1 MSAHGG
7 PVGRFKMERAGWSR
21 AALLCAAALVLSS
34 CDWVA
39 VGSAGSGGVQSN
51 AASSEPDL
59 SDDGRY
65 LVFVSAATSLGPN
78 SGGHPQV
85 WRRDQMSGSTLL
97 VSGTNGCAGS
107 GCIGG
112 SGTSRYPTVSRD
124 GRYVVFSSTAT
135 DLVTGQA
142 TTQEQVYR
150 ADMQT
155 GTHEPVSITPAGD
168 TGNGRS
174 TLFSIGTMGE
184 QTLSDDGDIVVFRSS
199 ATDLG
204 PGGSGSLDL
213 FVHTVSTSATVLLSV
228 RDDINSYELSD
239 DGSRVVVGF
248 FEEFISETSPEI
260 VVYSAVDVYESDG
273 SATIHVSD
281 EVASPPP
288 GGKAIVHAAIDGDG
302 SHVLITVEDG
312 DLPFS
317 PVPYSYRLFDL
328 SSGTAVQSALAYT
341 NGSGIG
347 LALDPGAEYATIRVV
362 DGARSYRCPTA
373 ALQTCLDGAPTFP
386 ATDGFGTAVAHTFPA
401 VSDNGRVFA
410 WDSGSAIPIA
420 GDLNGFADVYVSSIP
435 VAINAVQLDGPLLPG
450 GSVTGTIT
458 GTGFEPGDTYVR
470 VGRLARWFTVTQVN
484 VTSPTTLTAVFTAS
498 AAVPI
503 GTHPI
508 RLTVDNPAVSPSAVS
523 VARCANCLIV
533 G

>member
-1 MSAHGG
+1 
-7 PVGRFKMERAGWSR
+7 MERAGWSR
-21 AALLCAAALVLSS
+21 AALLCVAALVMSS

-65 LVFVSAATSLGPN
+65 LVFVSAATSLGTN

-85 WRRDQMSGSTLL
+85 WWRDQLSGSTLL
-97 VSGTNGCAGS
+97 VSGTDGCAGS
-107 GCIGG
+107 GCVGG
-112 SGTSRYPTVSRD
+112 SGTSRYPTVSGD

-135 DLVTGQA
+135 DLVAGQA

-155 GTHEPVSITPAGD
+155 GTHEPVSVTPAGD

-174 TLFSIGTMGE
+174 TLFSSGTTGE

-204 PGGSGSLDL
+204 PGGSASFDL
-213 FVHTVSTSATVLLSV
+213 FVHTVSTSATVLLTV
-228 RDDINSYELSD
+228 RDDINNYELSD

-248 FEEFISETSPEI
+248 LEEFISETSSQI
-260 VVYSAVDVYESDG
+260 VVYSWVDVFESDG
-273 SATIHVSD
+273 SATIHVLD

-288 GGKAIVHAAIDGDG
+288 GGMAIVHATIDGDG
-302 SHVLITVEDG
+302 SHVLLTVEDG
-312 DLPFS
+312 DIPS
-317 PVPYSYRLFDL
+317 PSAVPYYSYRLFDL

-362 DGARSYRCPTA
+362 AGARSYRCPTA

-386 ATDGFGTAVAHTFPA
+386 ATDGFGTSVAHTFPA

-410 WDSGSAIPIA
+410 WVSGTAVPIA
-420 GDLNGFADVYVSSIP
+420 GDLNGFPDVYVSSNP
-435 VAINAVQLDGPLLPG
+435 VKINTVQLDGPLVPG

-470 VGRLARWFTVTQVN
+470 VGRLALWFTVTQVT

-523 VARCANCLIV
+523 VARCAACLTV

>member
-1 MSAHGG
+1 M
-7 PVGRFKMERAGWSR
+7 GRFTMTRARCSR

-51 AASSEPDL
+51 AASTEPDL

-65 LVFVSAATSLGPN
+65 LVFVSAATSLGTN

-107 GCIGG
+107 GCVGG
-112 SGTSRYPTVSRD
+112 SGTSRYPTVSGD

-135 DLVTGQA
+135 DLVAGQA

-155 GTHEPVSITPAGD
+155 GTHEPVSVTPAGD

-174 TLFSIGTMGE
+174 TLFSSGTTGE

-213 FVHTVSTSATVLLSV
+213 FVHTVSTSATVLLTV
-228 RDDINSYELSD
+228 RDDINGYELSD
-239 DGSRVVVGF
+239 DGSRVVVRF
-248 FEEFISETSPEI
+248 WEVFYSETGPEI
-260 VVYSAVDVYESDG
+260 VVYSAVDVFESDG
-273 SATIHVSD
+273 SATIHVLFG
-281 EVASPPP
+281 AAYYPPP
-288 GGKAIVHAAIDGDG
+288 GGKEIVHATIDGDG
-302 SHVLITVEDG
+302 SHVLLTVADG
-312 DLPFS
+312 DLPVY
-317 PVPYSYRLFDL
+317 PPPYSYRLFDL

-347 LALDPGAEYATIRVV
+347 LALDPGAEYATIRVE

-386 ATDGFGTAVAHTFPA
+386 ATDGFGTSVAHTFPA

-410 WDSGSAIPIA
+410 WVSGTAVPIA
-420 GDLNGFADVYVSSIP
+420 GDLNGFPDVYVSSNP
-435 VAINAVQLDGPLLPG
+435 VKINTVQLDGPLVPG

-470 VGRLARWFTVTQVN
+470 VGRLALWFTVTQVN

-498 AAVPI
+498 AAAPI

-523 VARCANCLIV
+523 VARCAACLTV